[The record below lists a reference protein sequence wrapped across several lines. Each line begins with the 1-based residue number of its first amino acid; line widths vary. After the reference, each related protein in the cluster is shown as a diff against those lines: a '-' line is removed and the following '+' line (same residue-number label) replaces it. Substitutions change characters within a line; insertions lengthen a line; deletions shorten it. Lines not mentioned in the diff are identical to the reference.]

1 MQPEE
6 VMMQAYAK
14 PKKEGNKF
22 GLVIT
27 MGIMLFVAAIAGV
40 IFGVYEM
47 MARDAEKQSAE
58 SECAKAIEEA
68 KGTGCGE
75 AVVDSSISKTLIR
88 SLIDPYVIP
97 LSYYSNIFNY
107 DFDENVKA
115 VIAYKNIDSEVVGQ
129 TNRGGNPQISYSDL
143 NNKYKEMF
151 SGTNS
156 LSRSDFVVNKYTIK
170 YNEEGSPAQQF
181 VVSNTNGSGTGLSM
195 IDVVKS
201 AKYDDDGNVII
212 DMYHDVVS
220 TCATKVK
227 QADKKIEP
235 IGKEEEEEEEEE
247 EEKEGR
253 EAADYCV
260 ETEANDTIVRSV
272 SEYNMK
278 VLIEKF
284 EKDIPQYRMKFV
296 EQNGHYVLS
305 SVSKI

>member
-22 GLVIT
+22 GLVIA
-27 MGIMLFVAAIAGV
+27 MGIMLFIAAIAGV

-47 MARDAEKQSAE
+47 MAKNSEVEAVKAECEKS
-58 SECAKAIEEA
+58 IEEA

-75 AVVDSSISKTLIR
+75 AVVDSSISKTLVR

-129 TNRGGNPQISYSDL
+129 TARGGSPQISYSDL

-156 LSRSDFVVNKYTIK
+156 LSRSDFTVNKYVIK

-181 VVSNTNGSGTGLSM
+181 VVTNNNGSGTGLSM

-220 TCATKVK
+220 TCATKAK
-227 QADKKIEP
+227 QTVVQIEP
-235 IGKEEEEEEEEE
+235 IGDEPEEEEE
-247 EEKEGR
+247 EEKDGR

-260 ETEANDTIVRSV
+260 ETDANDTIVRSV

-278 VLIEKF
+278 ILIEKF
-284 EKDIPQYRMKFV
+284 EKDIPQFRMKFV